1 MSSNLVSMTNLDT
14 ILKAIKLGVVT
25 KINARDITQAQK
37 DILTKA
43 NMIDTTTNNSGFLAD
58 NGTYITIDT
67 TKINDINTKTQ
78 VVMDLFKISYTNDAW
93 DTSVTITLPTARS
106 YFTSQVY
113 NGKIYCIGG
122 WNGVSVSNSVYIYDI
137 AGNTW
142 TAGTAMPTSRYCLT
156 SQLYNGK
163 IYCIGGYSTS
173 YSNIVEIYDIAG
185 NTWTAGTIMPTARQ
199 ELTSQIYIGKIY
211 CIGGV
216 NGSVSN
222 KVEIYDIAGNTWTA
236 GTAMPTARYGLTSQ
250 IYNGKI
256 YCIGGQINTTTATN
270 IVEIY
275 DIAGNT
281 WTAGTIM
288 PTARQELTSQIYNGK
303 IYCIGGQINTTTAT
317 NIVEIYNIITGAWTT
332 SILPLPIAKY
342 GLTSVQN
349 NGKVYYIG
357 GYTTTV
363 TNTVDVLTLG
373 VDNYTLTLPT
383 DLQAKL
389 DLIVDTGDGTKVLAD
404 NGTFIDIPLGYR
416 FMTDT
421 EVTSMVTTVNAYTG

>member
-199 ELTSQIYIGKIY
+199 ELTSQIYNGKIY

-236 GTAMPTARYGLTSQ
+236 GTAMPTARYG
-250 IYNGKI
+250 
-256 YCIGGQINTTTATN
+256 
-270 IVEIY
+270 
-275 DIAGNT
+275 
-281 WTAGTIM
+281 
-288 PTARQELTSQIYNGK
+288 LTSQIYNGK

>member
-199 ELTSQIYIGKIY
+199 ELTSQIY
-211 CIGGV
+211 
-216 NGSVSN
+216 
-222 KVEIYDIAGNTWTA
+222 
-236 GTAMPTARYGLTSQ
+236 
-250 IYNGKI
+250 
-256 YCIGGQINTTTATN
+256 
-270 IVEIY
+270 
-275 DIAGNT
+275 
-281 WTAGTIM
+281 
-288 PTARQELTSQIYNGK
+288 NGK